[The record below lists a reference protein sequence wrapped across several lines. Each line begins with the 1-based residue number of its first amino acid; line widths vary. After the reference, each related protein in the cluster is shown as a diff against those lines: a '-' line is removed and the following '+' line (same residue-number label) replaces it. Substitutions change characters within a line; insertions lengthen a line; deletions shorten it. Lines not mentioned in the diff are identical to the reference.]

1 MAQAIHGAPRG
12 QLSSLVPRLSY
23 GPGINVVFYT
33 ADGPG
38 RILAHSRS
46 STGLADQPPPSRSMD
61 SYGSVGSVAYYS
73 ADVAA
78 VSALIL
84 GRGFLCPAA
93 FAITTGGFSFLKT
106 PGCLQAE
113 VIFVRPPYISRTILT
128 VSTHDHL

>member
-12 QLSSLVPRLSY
+12 QLSSLVPRVSY

-46 STGLADQPPPSRSMD
+46 STGHADQPPPSRSRD
-61 SYGSVGSVAYYS
+61 SYGSDGAVAYYT
-73 ADVAA
+73 ADDAA

-84 GRGFLCPAA
+84 GRGLLRPAA
-93 FAITTGGFSFLKT
+93 F
-106 PGCLQAE
+106 
-113 VIFVRPPYISRTILT
+113 VINHGRFRF
-128 VSTHDHL
+128 